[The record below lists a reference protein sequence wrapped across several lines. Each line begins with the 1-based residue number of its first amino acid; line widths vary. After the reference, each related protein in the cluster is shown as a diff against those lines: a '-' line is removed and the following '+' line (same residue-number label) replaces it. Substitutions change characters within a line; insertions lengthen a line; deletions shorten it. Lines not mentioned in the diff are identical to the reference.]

1 MSNGIGGGNLP
12 RSGGTIIISEMLKK
26 ISKPLRNYVALRN
39 NVRSNTNCVRCSVA
53 SISCENHR
61 TTNTAL
67 SNYHPIGYYLSS
79 GWAEELTYI

>member
-1 MSNGIGGGNLP
+1 MVVVGGRYRYGEGNLP
-12 RSGGTIIISEMLKK
+12 LSGGTIIILEMVKK

-39 NVRSNTNCVRCSVA
+39 NVRSNNNCVRCSVA

-67 SNYHPIGYYLSS
+67 SNYHLDEKRLSR
-79 GWAEELTYI
+79 G